1 MAINDE
7 IAAGGR
13 PIQMENPLNNMVKF
27 ANIQNDMANMALH
40 RQKMATDAASTARQN
55 ELNNYLGSGG
65 RDPDRIYQLGGQE
78 ALNHINQAESARI
91 TGEKVSGETLDAAIK
106 RNKGLLQDFGDTPKA
121 GRQLTYMQ
129 FTDPV
134 LKKYFNQL
142 GVSLEQALARIP
154 DDPEEYKNWR
164 QQSIIGMDKHL
175 DNLAFKTPHNLGNR
189 IELTNTRGETA
200 PNPMMIGATIKERS
214 EIPPDILTG
223 LANQDALE
231 QQIKQGNPAG
241 QAPVAS
247 QATQLLNASVAQA
260 NDQTPPPI
268 SPLAANVNRQQA
280 ELAAVNTKLRADQ
293 EQAAADKKA
302 FEFKTLVADVAKL
315 EAAGEGNSPT
325 AQRLKA
331 KIAKE
336 TYIPPASMD
345 LSPEQYNALYGPDGS
360 VTQGRLDPYKVNG
373 RTAKVYANA
382 EITNPGTNFNQL
394 AGTAALHRN
403 APFMGKQLTI
413 EMLPKMLSNMSESGK
428 KLNFND
434 NKYFGAVQAWYK
446 GASNDPDFISYM
458 AQRNDV
464 LLTLMGAM
472 RSVGA
477 SDLAHRAEIDAAP
490 QNMSPRAFDAY
501 VAGQY
506 KALEPRLAQAAKF
519 TGTKPPAEA
528 ATPNAPA
535 KTVTGQTVKNW

>member
-13 PIQMENPLNNMVKF
+13 PVQFENPLNNMVKF
-27 ANIQNDMANMALH
+27 ANIQNDMANLQLH
-40 RQKMATDAASTARQN
+40 KQKAEADAAGMARKN
-55 ELNNYLGSGG
+55 ELYNYLGSGG
-65 RDPDRIYQLGGQE
+65 RDPNRIFQLGGHE
-78 ALNHINQAESARI
+78 ELNQIRQGESARI
-91 TGEKVSGETLDAAIK
+91 TGEKTEGETLDAAIK
-106 RNKGLLQDFGDTPKA
+106 RGRGLFQDFVHTPQDA
-121 GRQLTYMQ
+121 RQFTYMQ

-134 LKKYFNQL
+134 IKKYMESL
-142 GVSLEQALARIP
+142 GVSFDQAMARIP
-154 DDPEEYKNWR
+154 NDPAEFRNYK
-164 QQSIIGMDKHL
+164 QQYVVGMEKHL
-175 DNLAFKTPHNLGNR
+175 DNLAVKNITPSGDRNV
-189 IELTNTRGETA
+189 LTDSQGRKIGEI
-200 PNPMMIGATIKERS
+200 PIGATMQQRIETD
-214 EIPPDILTG
+214 PAILAG
-223 LANQDALE
+223 IANQDAVK
-231 QQIKQGNPAG
+231 QQIAQGNPAG

-268 SPLAANVNRQQA
+268 SPLAANVASQQQQ
-280 ELAAVNTKLRADQ
+280 LDAVNAKLREDQ
-293 EQAAADKKA
+293 KQAAADKKA
-302 FEFKTLVADVAKL
+302 FEFKTLVADVAQL
-315 EAAGEGNSPT
+315 EANGQGNSPT

-394 AGTAALHRN
+394 AGTAALNRN

-413 EMLPKMLSNMSESGK
+413 EMLPKMLSNMSEAGK

-519 TGTKPPAEA
+519 TGTKPPAE
-528 ATPNAPA
+528 TPNAPA

>member
-13 PIQMENPLNNMVKF
+13 PVQFENPLNNMVKF
-27 ANIQNDMANMALH
+27 SNIQNDMANLQLH
-40 RQKMATDAASTARQN
+40 KQKAEADAAGMARKN
-55 ELNNYLGSGG
+55 ELYNYLGSGG
-65 RDPDRIYQLGGQE
+65 RDPNRIFQLGGHE
-78 ALNHINQAESARI
+78 ELNQIRQ
-91 TGEKVSGETLDAAIK
+91 
-106 RNKGLLQDFGDTPKA
+106 GDTAEKL
-121 GRQLTYMQ
+121 G
-129 FTDPV
+129 
-134 LKKYFNQL
+134 KKTTA
-142 GVSLEQALARIP
+142 EI
-154 DDPEEYKNWR
+154 
-164 QQSIIGMDKHL
+164 DKIH
-175 DNLAFKTPHNLGNR
+175 D
-189 IELTNTRGETA
+189 ET
-200 PNPMMIGATIKERS
+200 
-214 EIPPDILTG
+214 
-223 LANQDALE
+223 
-231 QQIKQGNPAG
+231 
-241 QAPVAS
+241 AS
-247 QATQLLNASVAQA
+247 QAFRNISQNPSNEVILAHNLVYQLNPNNSAERKAKSQQTTDMLINMPLDKRPAWLSSQGASAADLKPSQHVVASGDRTVVLTTPAYGGQSTEVGSVQMGATPKEKFDFGPKYLAEVAERDRTA
-260 NDQTPPPI
+260 NDIKKTEALYNSSSGTPMREVYGSQLKDYYTRLEDQDKRI
-268 SPLAANVNRQQA
+268 AGMKAEEAAN
-280 ELAAVNTKLRADQ
+280 
-293 EQAAADKKA
+293 KKA
-302 FEFKTLVADVAKL
+302 FEFKTLVADVAQL
-315 EAAGEGNSPT
+315 EANGQGNSPT

-394 AGTAALHRN
+394 AGTAALSRN

-413 EMLPKMLSNMSESGK
+413 EMLPKMLSNMSEAGK

-519 TGTKPPAEA
+519 TGSKPPAE
-528 ATPNAPA
+528 TSNAPA